1 MTTTNTQ
8 PRVAIIVLNWNN
20 WHETI
25 ACLESLRGVTSP
37 LWQAVVVDNGSTDD
51 SVAQI
56 RAWAEQ
62 SGWPVVDAAGDDGC
76 GLGPLALVCTE
87 HNLGYTGGNNAG
99 IRHALR
105 AGFDFVLLLNND
117 TTVDP
122 EFLSLLVEFAN
133 EHPQAGMIGPSVYE
147 MDRPQTIQSAGARIQ
162 WWDAKFPPLSG
173 GVTEAA
179 LDKTPRVVDYISGA
193 AMLVRRGTIEAIG
206 VLDEAFHLYVE
217 EVDWCRRAA
226 GAGHGVWVVPRSR
239 IWHKGAV
246 SVNTMR
252 KPSVEYYRFRNRIFF
267 MRKHARWYH
276 WLVFGPYLL
285 RHVLG
290 KSIGCLVAG
299 RREHGLA
306 LWRACRDGLS
316 QKLSP
321 ATTRL

>member
-1 MTTTNTQ
+1 MTTDIAQ

-20 WHETI
+20 GHETI
-25 ACLESLRGVTSP
+25 ACLGSLRAVPGSF
-37 LWQAVVVDNGSTDD
+37 WQAVVVDNGSTDD

-56 RAWAEQ
+56 RAWAGQ
-62 SGWPVVDAAGDDGC
+62 SGWPVVDTAGDDGC
-76 GLGPLALVCTE
+76 GLGPLALVTLE
-87 HNLGYTGGNNAG
+87 RNLGYTGGNNAG

-105 AGFDFVLLLNND
+105 AGFDFVLILNND
-117 TTVDP
+117 ATVDP
-122 EFLSLLVEFAN
+122 AFLGILMDFAR
-133 EHPQAGMIGPSVYE
+133 EHPQAGMIGPAVYE
-147 MDRPQTIQSAGARIQ
+147 ADRPETIQSAGARIH
-162 WWDAKFPPLSG
+162 WWEAKFPPLNG

-179 LDKTPRVVDYISGA
+179 LDQAPRAADYISGA
-193 AMLVRRGTIEAIG
+193 AMLVRRATIEAVG

-226 GAGHGVWVVPRSR
+226 TAGHGVWVVPRSR

-290 KSIGCLVAG
+290 KSLGCIAPA

-306 LWRACRDGLS
+306 VWRAVRDGLCR
-316 QKLSP
+316 KLSP